1 MTWQNMAESEDGG
14 IGGWNPCAVHTTWR
28 YIWPGDPSR
37 GTYLAPYHVIDVARG
52 SCPERSTSF
61 GSKESQWSSFATLY
75 TIPSLSISRSLVLGN
90 HWAGHGSSHF
100 LPHICRQSS
109 NTLQRV
115 CHGDKTTLESVWQM
129 AQFLFELFWI
139 DQQQWGFGFV
149 EKLEIWSNTHWD
161 MNQEWRHEP

>member
-1 MTWQNMAESEDGG
+1 MYPGIPMTWQNMAESEDGG

-90 HWAGHGSSHF
+90 H
-100 LPHICRQSS
+100 
-109 NTLQRV
+109 
-115 CHGDKTTLESVWQM
+115 
-129 AQFLFELFWI
+129 
-139 DQQQWGFGFV
+139 
-149 EKLEIWSNTHWD
+149 
-161 MNQEWRHEP
+161 